1 MDISPGLNHIKQKN
15 FVTALNFFLKLEKN
29 HKQDLN
35 IFFYLG
41 IVFYELGDFKKS
53 IYYYEEILKI
63 NANAINALYNLA
75 IVKQSIGEIETAKKI
90 YNNLKKIDIDKIKP
104 YYGLFTLNP
113 EYLSEEDFENIWLI
127 KENKIPSLYDL
138 GLINFLL
145 SKREKKNKKFENEIE
160 LLNMFHS
167 CIFHSKYEYNMS
179 ARFYYKQI
187 INKNFDK
194 IEFTG
199 NKDAADINNS
209 YLPLFIIG
217 LPRSGSTLLESVLK
231 SSKEN
236 ILSVG
241 ECNVINGSI
250 LEQIGPKIYTKNFN
264 NENFKFEINRE
275 VFDKSVLNRYQQF
288 NLNEKENK
296 IFIDKSLENFFNIEI
311 IIKTFPNAKFLHTFR
326 NPIDSVISIYQ
337 SMLAELAWTH
347 SIEDILNYM
356 DYYYKAVNYF
366 KKKYPQNFFEL
377 DLEKFSN
384 TPEKIAKDIYKFC
397 NLTWT
402 EDSLNFY
409 KRRDLF
415 SKTLSYTQIR
425 NKITK
430 YDSKKYENYFY
441 LLERYKKKYEWL
453 KI

>member
-1 MDISPGLNHIKQKN
+1 M
-15 FVTALNFFLKLEKN
+15 
-29 HKQDLN
+29 
-35 IFFYLG
+35 
-41 IVFYELGDFKKS
+41 
-53 IYYYEEILKI
+53 
-63 NANAINALYNLA
+63 
-75 IVKQSIGEIETAKKI
+75 
-90 YNNLKKIDIDKIKP
+90 
-104 YYGLFTLNP
+104 
-113 EYLSEEDFENIWLI
+113 
-127 KENKIPSLYDL
+127 
-138 GLINFLL
+138 
-145 SKREKKNKKFENEIE
+145 
-160 LLNMFHS
+160 
-167 CIFHSKYEYNMS
+167 
-179 ARFYYKQI
+179 
-187 INKNFDK
+187 
-194 IEFTG
+194 
-199 NKDAADINNS
+199 
-209 YLPLFIIG
+209 
-217 LPRSGSTLLESVLK
+217 
-231 SSKEN
+231 
-236 ILSVG
+236 G

-264 NENFKFEINRE
+264 KENFKFEINKE

>member
-1 MDISPGLNHIKQKN
+1 MDISEGINHIKKKN
-15 FVTALNFFLKLEKN
+15 FVTALNFFLDLEKN
-29 HKQDLN
+29 SKQDLN
-35 IFFYLG
+35 LFFYLG
-41 IVFYELGDFKKS
+41 IIFYELGDFKKS
-53 IYYYEEILKI
+53 IYYYEKILEK
-63 NANAINALYNLA
+63 NPTSINALYNLA
-75 IVKQSIGEIETAKKI
+75 IVKQNIGKIDSAKKI
-90 YNNLKKIDIDKIKP
+90 YNDLKRIDVNKIKP
-104 YYGLFTLNP
+104 YYGLFTLKP
-113 EYLSEEDFENIWLI
+113 EYLLEEDFESISSM
-127 KENKIPSLYDL
+127 KENKIPSSYDL

-145 SKREKKNKKFENEIE
+145 SKREKKNKTFENEVE
-160 LLNMFHS
+160 LLKKFHS
-167 CIFHSKYEYNMS
+167 CIFHSNYGHNMS
-179 ARFYYKQI
+179 ARFYYRQI

-194 IEFTG
+194 IKFTG
-199 NKDAADINNS
+199 NSVVDERNTYSPI
-209 YLPLFIIG
+209 FIVG

-250 LEQIGPKIYTKNFN
+250 LEQIGPKIYIKNFN
-264 NENFKFEINRE
+264 SENFKFEINRE
-275 VFDKSVLNRYQQF
+275 VLNRSVLNRYLQL

-296 IFIDKSLENFFNIEI
+296 VFIDKSLENFFNIQI
-311 IIKTFPNAKFLHTFR
+311 IFNIFPNAKFIHTFR
-326 NPIDSVISIYQ
+326 NPVDSVISIFQ

-366 KKKYPQNFFEL
+366 KKKYPRNFIDL
-377 DLEKFSN
+377 DLEKFSIE
-384 TPEKIAKDIYKFC
+384 PEKSTKDIYKFC

-409 KRRDLF
+409 KRKDLF

-425 NKITK
+425 NKIIK

-441 LLERYKKKYEWL
+441 LLERYKENYGWL

>member
-29 HKQDLN
+29 YKQDLN

-63 NANAINALYNLA
+63 NPNSINALYNLA

-113 EYLSEEDFENIWLI
+113 KYLSEEDFENISLI

-199 NKDAADINNS
+199 NKGAADINNS

-275 VFDKSVLNRYQQF
+275 IFDKSVLNRYLQF

-337 SMLAELAWTH
+337 SMLAELSWTH

-441 LLERYKKKYEWL
+441 LLERYKKKYGWL